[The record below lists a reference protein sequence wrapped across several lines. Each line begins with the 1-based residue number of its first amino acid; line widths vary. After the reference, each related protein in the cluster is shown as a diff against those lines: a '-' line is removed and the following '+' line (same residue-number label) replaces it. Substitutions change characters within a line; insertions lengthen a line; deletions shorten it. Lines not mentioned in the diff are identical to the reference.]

1 MTEDIPL
8 EITSSD
14 MANLPIFI
22 AVLIVATVVVRVYFS
37 IKHNEKP
44 PIARVF
50 WCATLLIPLGMVAA
64 WITNQLLVNEDN
76 SLWVLSYSALGAAAV
91 ILLVEP
97 LVSGLIDQ
105 TDLATGTVVC
115 ICRDILVIAAVSAL
129 SFVSLEIACN
139 ETFYRIPA
147 NSFGFSVGL
156 LATVLLSLYLL
167 GQRHGGVMALVPVA
181 CCILGIAEHFVI
193 TFKGEA
199 ILPSDILALGTA
211 MEVSEGYEFTFT
223 AGIVTSL
230 ALLEISLGLLSLIR
244 PRKLRTPTHVFPAI
258 AANLCAFLLVTV
270 VELSGFSSIDLEQA
284 LDFGFD
290 RWQPITTYTSQG
302 FITSFT
308 EMVNELP
315 IEKPEG
321 YTPDEAQSI
330 EQELAAAYD
339 STYGSSEQRAAAVA
353 QFNEIKPTIVAVMN
367 ESFSDLS
374 CFEQL
379 QAAGYTGPAFY
390 NSLPD
395 TLVRGTMLASVTGGG
410 TANSEFEFLT
420 GATTAFVGL
429 GKIPYQLYQMN
440 GVNSLAKDLKELGYT
455 ATAMHPQNP
464 VNYHR
469 DKIYQ
474 QLGFGDFLSI
484 GDFEGAPCYHAG
496 VCDYATYDKILDL
509 LRTDEAPQFIFDVTM
524 QNHGGYDYGTVPAEE
539 LTNYW
544 VEGASEG
551 ANSALNTYLTCIT
564 HPTGTSSTLSTS
576 SAISADRLSLSFLAT
591 ISRAPQ
597 RLSTTSCTLRK
608 IRQATL
614 SVSISRHIL
623 SGLTMKSPAIP
634 SSTSTTPS
642 GQTRLQPLPLIRS
655 APRSPTIKRLCLQQG
670 QMCPPSM
677 SPATLVPT
685 GCATTWNLKTAHTPR
700 RSTSCSACNTSS
712 SPAKFSKPAHSLGP
726 IVLQARSAQ
735 MHRK

>member
-22 AVLIVATVVVRVYFS
+22 AVLIVAAVVVRVYFS
-37 IKHNEKP
+37 IKRNEKP

-50 WCATLLIPLGMVAA
+50 WCATLLIPLGVVAA
-64 WITNQLLVNEDN
+64 WVTNQLLVNEGS

-91 ILLVEP
+91 MLLVEP

-105 TDLATGTVVC
+105 TDLATGTIAC

-167 GQRHGGVMALVPVA
+167 GQRHGGVMALVPVV

-244 PRKLRTPTHVFPAI
+244 PRKPRTPTHVFPAI

-270 VELSGFSSIDLEQA
+270 VGLSGFSNIDLEQA

-290 RWQPITTYTSQG
+290 RWQPITTYASQG

-315 IEKPEG
+315 IEKPED

-339 STYGSSEQRAAAVA
+339 STYGSSEQRAAA
-353 QFNEIKPTIVAVMN
+353 
-367 ESFSDLS
+367 
-374 CFEQL
+374 
-379 QAAGYTGPAFY
+379 GYTGPAFY

-395 TLVRGTMLASVTGGG
+395 TLVRGTMLASVAGGG

-455 ATAMHPQNP
+455 TTAMHPQNP

-484 GDFEGAPCYHAG
+484 GDFEGAPYYHAG

-551 ANSALNTYLTCIT
+551 ANSALNTYLTCINASDRDLDYFINELRNIGRPVVLVFFGDHQPSAAT
-564 HPTGTSSTLSTS
+564 TLNDELYPQEDTASHAFRIYQSTYLVWANYEIAGNTELNVYDAVGANEIA
-576 SAISADRLSLSFLAT
+576 AITLNKIGAPLTNYQKALLAT
-591 ISRAPQ
+591 
-597 RLSTTSCTLRK
+597 
-608 IRQATL
+608 
-614 SVSISRHIL
+614 
-623 SGLTMKSPAIP
+623 
-634 SSTSTTPS
+634 
-642 GQTRLQPLPLIRS
+642 RS
-655 APRSPTIKRLCLQQG
+655 DVPTINVAGYLGADGLRYDLESEDSPYASTIDKLQRMQYLEF
-670 QMCPPSM
+670 
-677 SPATLVPT
+677 A
-685 GCATTWNLKTAHTPR
+685 
-700 RSTSCSACNTSS
+700 
-712 SPAKFSKPAHSLGP
+712 SK
-726 IVLQARSAQ
+726 VQ
-735 MHRK
+735 

>member
-22 AVLIVATVVVRVYFS
+22 AVLIVAIVVVRVYFS

-76 SLWVLSYSALGAAAV
+76 SLWVLSYSALGATAV

-105 TDLATGTVVC
+105 TDLATGTVAC

-270 VELSGFSSIDLEQA
+270 VGLSGFSSIDLEQA

-308 EMVNELP
+308 ISVNE
-315 IEKPEG
+315 
-321 YTPDEAQSI
+321 
-330 EQELAAAYD
+330 
-339 STYGSSEQRAAAVA
+339 V
-353 QFNEIKPTIVAVMN
+353 IKP
-367 ESFSDLS
+367 
-374 CFEQL
+374 
-379 QAAGYTGPAFY
+379 
-390 NSLPD
+390 
-395 TLVRGTMLASVTGGG
+395 
-410 TANSEFEFLT
+410 
-420 GATTAFVGL
+420 
-429 GKIPYQLYQMN
+429 
-440 GVNSLAKDLKELGYT
+440 
-455 ATAMHPQNP
+455 
-464 VNYHR
+464 
-469 DKIYQ
+469 
-474 QLGFGDFLSI
+474 
-484 GDFEGAPCYHAG
+484 
-496 VCDYATYDKILDL
+496 
-509 LRTDEAPQFIFDVTM
+509 
-524 QNHGGYDYGTVPAEE
+524 
-539 LTNYW
+539 
-544 VEGASEG
+544 
-551 ANSALNTYLTCIT
+551 
-564 HPTGTSSTLSTS
+564 
-576 SAISADRLSLSFLAT
+576 
-591 ISRAPQ
+591 
-597 RLSTTSCTLRK
+597 
-608 IRQATL
+608 
-614 SVSISRHIL
+614 
-623 SGLTMKSPAIP
+623 
-634 SSTSTTPS
+634 
-642 GQTRLQPLPLIRS
+642 
-655 APRSPTIKRLCLQQG
+655 
-670 QMCPPSM
+670 
-677 SPATLVPT
+677 
-685 GCATTWNLKTAHTPR
+685 
-700 RSTSCSACNTSS
+700 
-712 SPAKFSKPAHSLGP
+712 
-726 IVLQARSAQ
+726 
-735 MHRK
+735 

>member
-22 AVLIVATVVVRVYFS
+22 AVLIVAAVVVRVYFS
-37 IKHNEKP
+37 IKRNEKP

-50 WCATLLIPLGMVAA
+50 WCATLLIPLGVVAA
-64 WITNQLLVNEDN
+64 WITNQSLVNEGS

-91 ILLVEP
+91 MLLVEP

-129 SFVSLEIACN
+129 SFVSIEIACN

-167 GQRHGGVMALVPVA
+167 GQRHGGVMVLVPVV
-181 CCILGIAEHFVI
+181 CCVLGIAEHFVI

-270 VELSGFSSIDLEQA
+270 VGLSGFSNIDLEQA

-290 RWQPITTYTSQG
+290 RWQPITTYASQG

-315 IEKPEG
+315 IEKPED
-321 YTPDEAQSI
+321 YTSDEAQSI
-330 EQELAAAYD
+330 EQELAAVYD

-379 QAAGYTGPAFY
+379 QAAGYSGPAFY

-395 TLVRGTMLASVTGGG
+395 TLVRGTMLASVAGGG

-455 ATAMHPQNP
+455 TTAMHPQNP

-484 GDFEGAPCYHAG
+484 GDFEGAPYYHAG

-509 LRTDEAPQFIFDVTM
+509 LRTDEAP
-524 QNHGGYDYGTVPAEE
+524 
-539 LTNYW
+539 
-544 VEGASEG
+544 
-551 ANSALNTYLTCIT
+551 
-564 HPTGTSSTLSTS
+564 
-576 SAISADRLSLSFLAT
+576 
-591 ISRAPQ
+591 
-597 RLSTTSCTLRK
+597 
-608 IRQATL
+608 
-614 SVSISRHIL
+614 
-623 SGLTMKSPAIP
+623 
-634 SSTSTTPS
+634 
-642 GQTRLQPLPLIRS
+642 
-655 APRSPTIKRLCLQQG
+655 
-670 QMCPPSM
+670 
-677 SPATLVPT
+677 
-685 GCATTWNLKTAHTPR
+685 
-700 RSTSCSACNTSS
+700 
-712 SPAKFSKPAHSLGP
+712 
-726 IVLQARSAQ
+726 
-735 MHRK
+735 

>member
-1 MTEDIPL
+1 
-8 EITSSD
+8 
-14 MANLPIFI
+14 
-22 AVLIVATVVVRVYFS
+22 
-37 IKHNEKP
+37 
-44 PIARVF
+44 
-50 WCATLLIPLGMVAA
+50 MVAA
-64 WITNQLLVNEDN
+64 WITNQLLVNEDS
-76 SLWVLSYSALGAAAV
+76 SLWILSYSALGAAAV
-91 ILLVEP
+91 VLLVEP
-97 LVSGLIDQ
+97 LISRFIDQ
-105 TDLATGTVVC
+105 SDFATGTIAC
-115 ICRDILVIAAVSAL
+115 TCRDVLVIAAVSAL

-167 GQRHGGVMALVPVA
+167 GQRHGGVMALVPVV

-258 AANLCAFLLVTV
+258 ATNLCAFLLVTV
-270 VELSGFSSIDLEQA
+270 VGLSGFSSIDLEQA
-284 LDFGFD
+284 LNFD
-290 RWQPITTYTSQG
+290 LTVGSPSPRMRLRVLSLRSPKWSTSCPLRSPKTIRPMRRRASSRSSPPPTTAR
-302 FITSFT
+302 
-308 EMVNELP
+308 M
-315 IEKPEG
+315 
-321 YTPDEAQSI
+321 AR
-330 EQELAAAYD
+330 A
-339 STYGSSEQRAAAVA
+339 SSAAAVA

-395 TLVRGTMLASVTGGG
+395 TLVRGTMLASVAGGG

-551 ANSALNTYLTCIT
+551 ANSALNTYLTCINA
-564 HPTGTSSTLSTS
+564 S
-576 SAISADRLSLSFLAT
+576 DRDLEYFINELRNIGRPVVLVFLAT

-614 SVSISRHIL
+614 SVSISRPIS

-677 SPATLVPT
+677 SPATFGADGLRYDLESEDSPY
-685 GCATTWNLKTAHTPR
+685 A
-700 RSTSCSACNTSS
+700 STIDKLQRMQYLEFA
-712 SPAKFSKPAHSLGP
+712 SK
-726 IVLQARSAQ
+726 VQ
-735 MHRK
+735 

>member
-8 EITSSD
+8 EITSRE

-22 AVLIVATVVVRVYFS
+22 AALIVAAV
-37 IKHNEKP
+37 
-44 PIARVF
+44 IARICVSVKRKEQPPVF
-50 WCATLLIPLGMVAA
+50 RALWCATLLIPLGVVAA
-64 WITNQLLVNEDN
+64 WIANQLLVNEGN
-76 SLWVLSYSALGAAAV
+76 SLWILSYSALGAAAV
-91 ILLVEP
+91 ALLVEP
-97 LVSGLIDQ
+97 LVSELINQ
-105 TDLATGTVVC
+105 TDVATGTVAC
-115 ICRDILVIAAVSAL
+115 ICRDIIIIAAVAIL

-156 LATVLLSLYLL
+156 LASILLSLYLL
-167 GQRHGGVMALVPVA
+167 GQRHGGAMVLVPVA
-181 CCILGIAEHFVI
+181 CCILGIAEHFVM

-244 PRKLRTPTHVFPAI
+244 PRKLSTPAHVLPAI
-258 AANLCAFLLVTV
+258 AGNLCAFLLVSV
-270 VELSGFSSIDLEQA
+270 ISLLGFSSIDLEQA
-284 LDFGFD
+284 LNFGFD
-290 RWQPITTYTSQG
+290 RWQPICTYVSQG

-321 YTPDEAQSI
+321 YTPDETKNI
-330 EQELAAAYD
+330 EQELVVAYD

-353 QFNEIKPTIVAVMN
+353 QFNEIKPTVIAVMN
-367 ESFSDLS
+367 ESFTDLS

-379 QAAGYTGPAFY
+379 KAAGYFGPNYY

-420 GATTAFVGL
+420 GATTAFVGV
-429 GKIPYQLYQMN
+429 GKIPYQLYQMSD
-440 GVNSLAKDLKELGYT
+440 VDSLAKDLKELGYV

-474 QLGFGDFLSI
+474 QLGFGEFLSI
-484 GDFEGAPCYHAG
+484 DDFGDAPYYHNG
-496 VCDYATYDKILDL
+496 VCDYVTYDKILEL
-509 LRTDEAPQFIFDVTM
+509 LRTDERPQFIFDVTM
-524 QNHGGYDYGTVPAEE
+524 QNHGGYEIGSVPAEE

-544 VEGASEG
+544 VEGASENTN
-551 ANSALNTYLTCIT
+551 AMLNTYLTCINASDRDLEYFINELRNIGRPVVLVFFGD
-564 HPTGTSSTLSTS
+564 HQPSIATSLNDELYPQEDTASHAFRVHQSTYFVWTNYEIAGNNELNVYDTVGANEIA
-576 SAISADRLSLSFLAT
+576 AIALNKIGAPLTDYQKALLAT
-591 ISRAPQ
+591 RSDVPSINVAGY
-597 RLSTTSCTLRK
+597 LGADGLRYD
-608 IRQATL
+608 L
-614 SVSISRHIL
+614 ESED
-623 SGLTMKSPAIP
+623 SPY
-634 SSTSTTPS
+634 TSTIDK
-642 GQTRLQPLPLIRS
+642 LQRVQYLEF
-655 APRSPTIKRLCLQQG
+655 
-670 QMCPPSM
+670 
-677 SPATLVPT
+677 ATKV
-685 GCATTWNLKTAHTPR
+685 
-700 RSTSCSACNTSS
+700 
-712 SPAKFSKPAHSLGP
+712 
-726 IVLQARSAQ
+726 Q
-735 MHRK
+735 

>member
-8 EITSSD
+8 EITSRE

-22 AVLIVATVVVRVYFS
+22 AALIVAAV
-37 IKHNEKP
+37 
-44 PIARVF
+44 IARICVSVKRKEQPPVF
-50 WCATLLIPLGMVAA
+50 RALWCATPLIPLGVVAA
-64 WITNQLLVNEDN
+64 WIANQLLVNEGN
-76 SLWVLSYSALGAAAV
+76 SLWILSYSALGAAAV
-91 ILLVEP
+91 ALLVEP
-97 LVSGLIDQ
+97 LVSELINQ
-105 TDLATGTVVC
+105 TDVATGTVAC
-115 ICRDILVIAAVSAL
+115 ICRDIIIIAAVAIL

-156 LATVLLSLYLL
+156 LASILLSLYLL
-167 GQRHGGVMALVPVA
+167 GQRHGGAMVLVPVA
-181 CCILGIAEHFVI
+181 CCILGIAEHFVM

-244 PRKLRTPTHVFPAI
+244 PRKLSTPAHVLPAI
-258 AANLCAFLLVTV
+258 AGNLCAFLLVSV
-270 VELSGFSSIDLEQA
+270 ISLLGFSSIDLEQA
-284 LDFGFD
+284 LNFGFD
-290 RWQPITTYTSQG
+290 RWQPICTYVSQG

-321 YTPDEAQSI
+321 YTPDETKNI
-330 EQELAAAYD
+330 EQELVVAHD

-353 QFNEIKPTIVAVMN
+353 QFNEIKPTVIAVMN
-367 ESFSDLS
+367 ESFTDLS

-379 QAAGYTGPAFY
+379 KAAGYFGPNYY

-420 GATTAFVGL
+420 GATTAFVGV
-429 GKIPYQLYQMN
+429 GKIPYQLYQMSD
-440 GVNSLAKDLKELGYT
+440 VDSLAKDLKELGYV

-474 QLGFGDFLSI
+474 QLGFGEFLSI
-484 GDFEGAPCYHAG
+484 DDFGDAPYYHNG
-496 VCDYATYDKILDL
+496 VCDYVTYDKILEL
-509 LRTDEAPQFIFDVTM
+509 LRTDERPQFIFDVTM
-524 QNHGGYDYGTVPAEE
+524 QNHGGYEIGSVPAEE

-544 VEGASEG
+544 VEGASENTN
-551 ANSALNTYLTCIT
+551 AMLNTYLTCINASDRDLEYFINELRNIGRPVVLVFFGD
-564 HPTGTSSTLSTS
+564 HQPSIATSLNDELYPQEDTASHAFRVHQSTYFVWANYEIAGNNELNVYDTVGANEIA
-576 SAISADRLSLSFLAT
+576 AIALNKIGAPLTDYQKALLAT
-591 ISRAPQ
+591 RSDVPSINVAGY
-597 RLSTTSCTLRK
+597 LGADGLRYD
-608 IRQATL
+608 L
-614 SVSISRHIL
+614 ESED
-623 SGLTMKSPAIP
+623 SPY
-634 SSTSTTPS
+634 TSTIDK
-642 GQTRLQPLPLIRS
+642 LQRVQYLEF
-655 APRSPTIKRLCLQQG
+655 
-670 QMCPPSM
+670 
-677 SPATLVPT
+677 ATKV
-685 GCATTWNLKTAHTPR
+685 
-700 RSTSCSACNTSS
+700 
-712 SPAKFSKPAHSLGP
+712 
-726 IVLQARSAQ
+726 Q
-735 MHRK
+735 

>member
-8 EITSSD
+8 EITSRE

-22 AVLIVATVVVRVYFS
+22 AALIVAAV
-37 IKHNEKP
+37 
-44 PIARVF
+44 IARICVSVKRKEQPPVF
-50 WCATLLIPLGMVAA
+50 RALWCATPLIPLGVVAA
-64 WITNQLLVNEDN
+64 WIANQLLVNEGN
-76 SLWVLSYSALGAAAV
+76 SLWILSYSALGAAAV
-91 ILLVEP
+91 ALLVEP
-97 LVSGLIDQ
+97 LVSELINQ
-105 TDLATGTVVC
+105 TDVATGTVAC
-115 ICRDILVIAAVSAL
+115 ICRDIIIIAAVAIL

-156 LATVLLSLYLL
+156 LASILLSLYLL
-167 GQRHGGVMALVPVA
+167 GQRHGGAMVLVPVA
-181 CCILGIAEHFVI
+181 CCILGIAEHFVM

-244 PRKLRTPTHVFPAI
+244 PRKLSTPAHVLPAI
-258 AANLCAFLLVTV
+258 AGNLCAFLLVSV
-270 VELSGFSSIDLEQA
+270 ISLLGFSSIDLEQA
-284 LDFGFD
+284 LNFGFD
-290 RWQPITTYTSQG
+290 RWQPICTYVSQG

-321 YTPDEAQSI
+321 YTPDETKNI
-330 EQELAAAYD
+330 EQELVVAYD

-353 QFNEIKPTIVAVMN
+353 QFNEIKPTVIAVMN
-367 ESFSDLS
+367 ESFTDLS

-379 QAAGYTGPAFY
+379 KAAGYFGPNYY

-420 GATTAFVGL
+420 GATTAFVGV
-429 GKIPYQLYQMN
+429 GKIPYQLYQMSD
-440 GVNSLAKDLKELGYT
+440 VDSLAKDLKELGYV

-474 QLGFGDFLSI
+474 QLGFGEFLSI
-484 GDFEGAPCYHAG
+484 DDFGDAPYYHNG
-496 VCDYATYDKILDL
+496 VCDYVTYDKILEL
-509 LRTDEAPQFIFDVTM
+509 LRTDERPQFIFDVTM
-524 QNHGGYDYGTVPAEE
+524 QNHGGYEIGSVPAEE

-544 VEGASEG
+544 VEGASENTN
-551 ANSALNTYLTCIT
+551 AMLNTYLTCINASDRDLEYFINELRNIGRPVVLVFFGD
-564 HPTGTSSTLSTS
+564 HQPSIATSLNDELYPQEDTASHAFRVHQSTYFVWTNYEIAGNNELIVYDTVGANEIA
-576 SAISADRLSLSFLAT
+576 AIALNKIGAPLTDYQKALLAT
-591 ISRAPQ
+591 RSDVPSINVAGY
-597 RLSTTSCTLRK
+597 LGADGLRYD
-608 IRQATL
+608 L
-614 SVSISRHIL
+614 ESED
-623 SGLTMKSPAIP
+623 SPY
-634 SSTSTTPS
+634 TSTIDK
-642 GQTRLQPLPLIRS
+642 LQRVQYLEF
-655 APRSPTIKRLCLQQG
+655 
-670 QMCPPSM
+670 
-677 SPATLVPT
+677 ATKV
-685 GCATTWNLKTAHTPR
+685 
-700 RSTSCSACNTSS
+700 
-712 SPAKFSKPAHSLGP
+712 
-726 IVLQARSAQ
+726 Q
-735 MHRK
+735 

>member
-22 AVLIVATVVVRVYFS
+22 AVLIVAIVVVRVYFS

-76 SLWVLSYSALGAAAV
+76 SLWVLSYSALGATAV

-105 TDLATGTVVC
+105 TDLATGTVAC

-270 VELSGFSSIDLEQA
+270 VGLSGFSSIDLEQA
-284 LDFGFD
+284 LNFGFD
-290 RWQPITTYTSQG
+290 RWQPITTYASQG

-315 IEKPEG
+315 IEKPED

-330 EQELAAAYD
+330 EQELSATYD

-395 TLVRGTMLASVTGGG
+395 TLVRGTMLASVAGGG

-509 LRTDEAPQFIFDVTM
+509 LRTDDAPQFIFDVTM
-524 QNHGGYDYGTVPAEE
+524 QNHGGYDVGTVPAEE
-539 LTNYW
+539 LTK
-544 VEGASEG
+544 
-551 ANSALNTYLTCIT
+551 
-564 HPTGTSSTLSTS
+564 
-576 SAISADRLSLSFLAT
+576 SADRLFLSFLAT

-614 SVSISRHIL
+614 SVSISQPIS

-655 APRSPTIKRLCLQQG
+655 APRSPTIKRPCLQQG

-677 SPATLVPT
+677 SPAISVPT

-735 MHRK
+735 LHRK

>member
-8 EITSSD
+8 EITSRE

-22 AVLIVATVVVRVYFS
+22 AALIVAAV
-37 IKHNEKP
+37 
-44 PIARVF
+44 IARICVSVKRKEQPPVF
-50 WCATLLIPLGMVAA
+50 RALWCTTLLIPLGVVAA
-64 WITNQLLVNEDN
+64 WIANQLLVNEGN
-76 SLWVLSYSALGAAAV
+76 SLWILSYSALGAAAV
-91 ILLVEP
+91 ALLVEP
-97 LVSGLIDQ
+97 LVSELINQ
-105 TDLATGTVVC
+105 TDVATGTVAC
-115 ICRDILVIAAVSAL
+115 ICRDIIIIAAVAIL

-156 LATVLLSLYLL
+156 LASILLSLYLL
-167 GQRHGGVMALVPVA
+167 GQRHGGAMVLVPVA
-181 CCILGIAEHFVI
+181 CCILGIAEHFVM

-244 PRKLRTPTHVFPAI
+244 PRKLSTPAHVLPAI
-258 AANLCAFLLVTV
+258 AGNLCAFLLVSV
-270 VELSGFSSIDLEQA
+270 ISLLGFSSIDLEQA
-284 LDFGFD
+284 LNFGFD
-290 RWQPITTYTSQG
+290 RWQPICTYVSQG

-321 YTPDEAQSI
+321 YTPDETKNI
-330 EQELAAAYD
+330 EQELVVAYD

-353 QFNEIKPTIVAVMN
+353 QFNEIKPTVIAVMN
-367 ESFSDLS
+367 ESFTDLS

-379 QAAGYTGPAFY
+379 KAAGYFGPNYY

-420 GATTAFVGL
+420 GATTAFVGV
-429 GKIPYQLYQMN
+429 GKIPYQLYQMSD
-440 GVNSLAKDLKELGYT
+440 VDSLAKDLKELGYV

-474 QLGFGDFLSI
+474 QLGFGEFLSI
-484 GDFEGAPCYHAG
+484 DDFGDAPYYHNG
-496 VCDYATYDKILDL
+496 VCDYVTYDKILEM
-509 LRTDEAPQFIFDVTM
+509 LRTDERPQFIFDVTM
-524 QNHGGYDYGTVPAEE
+524 QNHGGYEIGSVPAEE

-544 VEGASEG
+544 VEGASENTN
-551 ANSALNTYLTCIT
+551 AMLNTYLTCINASDRDLEYFINELRNIGRPVVLVFFGD
-564 HPTGTSSTLSTS
+564 HQPSIATSLNDELYPQEDTASHAFRVHQSTYFVWANYEIAGNNELNVYDTVGANEIA
-576 SAISADRLSLSFLAT
+576 AIALNKIGAPLTDYQKALLAT
-591 ISRAPQ
+591 RSDVPSINVAGY
-597 RLSTTSCTLRK
+597 LGADGLRYD
-608 IRQATL
+608 L
-614 SVSISRHIL
+614 ESED
-623 SGLTMKSPAIP
+623 SPY
-634 SSTSTTPS
+634 TSTIDK
-642 GQTRLQPLPLIRS
+642 LQRVQYLEF
-655 APRSPTIKRLCLQQG
+655 
-670 QMCPPSM
+670 
-677 SPATLVPT
+677 ATKV
-685 GCATTWNLKTAHTPR
+685 
-700 RSTSCSACNTSS
+700 
-712 SPAKFSKPAHSLGP
+712 
-726 IVLQARSAQ
+726 Q
-735 MHRK
+735 

>member
-1 MTEDIPL
+1 
-8 EITSSD
+8 
-14 MANLPIFI
+14 
-22 AVLIVATVVVRVYFS
+22 
-37 IKHNEKP
+37 
-44 PIARVF
+44 
-50 WCATLLIPLGMVAA
+50 
-64 WITNQLLVNEDN
+64 
-76 SLWVLSYSALGAAAV
+76 
-91 ILLVEP
+91 
-97 LVSGLIDQ
+97 
-105 TDLATGTVVC
+105 
-115 ICRDILVIAAVSAL
+115 
-129 SFVSLEIACN
+129 
-139 ETFYRIPA
+139 
-147 NSFGFSVGL
+147 
-156 LATVLLSLYLL
+156 
-167 GQRHGGVMALVPVA
+167 MALVPVV
-181 CCILGIAEHFVI
+181 CCILGIAGHFVI

-244 PRKLRTPTHVFPAI
+244 PRKLRTPTHIFPAI

-270 VELSGFSSIDLEQA
+270 VGLSGFSSIDLERA
-284 LDFGFD
+284 LNFGFD

-315 IEKPEG
+315 IEKPED

-551 ANSALNTYLTCIT
+551 ANSALNTYLTCINASDRDLEYFINELRNIGRPVVLVFFGDHQPSAAT
-564 HPTGTSSTLSTS
+564 TLNDELYPQEDTASHAFRIYQSTYFVWANYEIAGNTELNVYDTVGANEIA
-576 SAISADRLSLSFLAT
+576 AITLNKIGAPLTDYQKALLAT
-591 ISRAPQ
+591 RSDVPTINVAGYLGADGLRYDLASEDSPYASTVDKLLRMQYLEFASSSVSPPIRLGPSYCKHVWPKCIAMTPARNRYNDARVHHGLRPQ
-597 RLSTTSCTLRK
+597 HIQGSYMGCEHAQAGGQTSPRFWEHAVQVKRVIAVLSGKEGGKCLSPAHATELARHGHKVGVRCRHHRSLYPQDVQYER
-608 IRQATL
+608 RHVHAMATL
-614 SVSISRHIL
+614 CCP
-623 SGLTMKSPAIP
+623 KSP
-634 SSTSTTPS
+634 STASRS
-642 GQTRLQPLPLIRS
+642 ELQPCSKTTDPVLWRS
-655 APRSPTIKRLCLQQG
+655 G
-670 QMCPPSM
+670 
-677 SPATLVPT
+677 
-685 GCATTWNLKTAHTPR
+685 HR
-700 RSTSCSACNTSS
+700 RR
-712 SPAKFSKPAHSLGP
+712 H
-726 IVLQARSAQ
+726 
-735 MHRK
+735 

>member
-8 EITSSD
+8 EITSRE

-22 AVLIVATVVVRVYFS
+22 AALIVAAV
-37 IKHNEKP
+37 
-44 PIARVF
+44 IARICVSVKRKEQPPVF
-50 WCATLLIPLGMVAA
+50 RALWCATLLIPLGVVAA
-64 WITNQLLVNEDN
+64 WIANQLLVNEGN
-76 SLWVLSYSALGAAAV
+76 SLWILSYSALGAAAV
-91 ILLVEP
+91 ALLVEP
-97 LVSGLIDQ
+97 LVSELINQ
-105 TDLATGTVVC
+105 TDVATGTVAC
-115 ICRDILVIAAVSAL
+115 ICRDIIIIAAVAIL

-156 LATVLLSLYLL
+156 LASILLSLYLL
-167 GQRHGGVMALVPVA
+167 GQRHGGAMVLVPVA
-181 CCILGIAEHFVI
+181 CCILGIAEHFVM

-244 PRKLRTPTHVFPAI
+244 PRKLSTPAHVLPAI
-258 AANLCAFLLVTV
+258 AGNLCAFLLVSV
-270 VELSGFSSIDLEQA
+270 ISLLGFSSIDLEQA
-284 LDFGFD
+284 LNFGFD
-290 RWQPITTYTSQG
+290 RWQPICTYVSQG

-321 YTPDEAQSI
+321 YTPDETKNI
-330 EQELAAAYD
+330 EQELVVAYD

-353 QFNEIKPTIVAVMN
+353 QFNEIKPTVIAVMN
-367 ESFSDLS
+367 ESFTDLS

-379 QAAGYTGPAFY
+379 KAAGYFGPNYY

-420 GATTAFVGL
+420 GATTAFVGV
-429 GKIPYQLYQMN
+429 GKIPYQLYQMSD
-440 GVNSLAKDLKELGYT
+440 VDSLAKDLKELGYV

-474 QLGFGDFLSI
+474 QLGFGEFLSI
-484 GDFEGAPCYHAG
+484 DDFGDTPYYHNG
-496 VCDYATYDKILDL
+496 VCDYVTYDKILEL
-509 LRTDEAPQFIFDVTM
+509 LRTDERPQFIFDVTM
-524 QNHGGYDYGTVPAEE
+524 QNHGGYEIGSVPAEE

-544 VEGASEG
+544 VEGASENTN
-551 ANSALNTYLTCIT
+551 AMLNTYLTCINASDRDLEYLINELRNIGRPVVLVFFGD
-564 HPTGTSSTLSTS
+564 HQPSIATSLNDELYPQEDTASHAFRVHQSTYFVWANYEIAGNNELNVYDTVGANEIA
-576 SAISADRLSLSFLAT
+576 AIALNKIGAPLTDYQKALLAT
-591 ISRAPQ
+591 RSDVPSINVAGY
-597 RLSTTSCTLRK
+597 LGADGLRYD
-608 IRQATL
+608 L
-614 SVSISRHIL
+614 ESED
-623 SGLTMKSPAIP
+623 SPY
-634 SSTSTTPS
+634 TSTIDK
-642 GQTRLQPLPLIRS
+642 LQRVQYLEF
-655 APRSPTIKRLCLQQG
+655 
-670 QMCPPSM
+670 
-677 SPATLVPT
+677 ATKV
-685 GCATTWNLKTAHTPR
+685 
-700 RSTSCSACNTSS
+700 
-712 SPAKFSKPAHSLGP
+712 
-726 IVLQARSAQ
+726 Q
-735 MHRK
+735 

>member
-8 EITSSD
+8 EITSRE

-22 AVLIVATVVVRVYFS
+22 AALIVAAV
-37 IKHNEKP
+37 
-44 PIARVF
+44 IARICVSVKRKEQPPVF
-50 WCATLLIPLGMVAA
+50 RALWCATLLIPLGVVAA
-64 WITNQLLVNEDN
+64 WIANQLLVNEGN
-76 SLWVLSYSALGAAAV
+76 SLWILSYSALGAAAV
-91 ILLVEP
+91 ALLVEP
-97 LVSGLIDQ
+97 LVSELINQ
-105 TDLATGTVVC
+105 TDVATGTVAC
-115 ICRDILVIAAVSAL
+115 ICRDIIIIAAVAIL

-156 LATVLLSLYLL
+156 LASILLSLYLL
-167 GQRHGGVMALVPVA
+167 GQRHGGAMVLVPVA
-181 CCILGIAEHFVI
+181 CCILGIAEHFVM

-244 PRKLRTPTHVFPAI
+244 PRKLSTPAHVLPAI
-258 AANLCAFLLVTV
+258 AGNLCVFLLVSV
-270 VELSGFSSIDLEQA
+270 ISLLGFSSIDLEQA
-284 LDFGFD
+284 LNFGFD
-290 RWQPITTYTSQG
+290 RWQPICTYVSQG

-321 YTPDEAQSI
+321 YTPDETKNI
-330 EQELAAAYD
+330 EQELVVAYD

-353 QFNEIKPTIVAVMN
+353 QFNEIKPTVIAVMN
-367 ESFSDLS
+367 ESFTDLS

-379 QAAGYTGPAFY
+379 KAAGYFGPSYY

-420 GATTAFVGL
+420 GATTAFVGV
-429 GKIPYQLYQMN
+429 GKIPYQLYQMSD
-440 GVNSLAKDLKELGYT
+440 VDSLAKDLKELGYV

-474 QLGFGDFLSI
+474 QLGFGEFLSI
-484 GDFEGAPCYHAG
+484 DDFGDAPYYHNG
-496 VCDYATYDKILDL
+496 VCDYVTYDKILEL
-509 LRTDEAPQFIFDVTM
+509 LRTDERPQFIFDVTM
-524 QNHGGYDYGTVPAEE
+524 QNHGGYEIGSVPAEE

-544 VEGASEG
+544 VEGASENTN
-551 ANSALNTYLTCIT
+551 AMLNTYLTCINASDRDLEYFINELRNIGRPVVLVFFGD
-564 HPTGTSSTLSTS
+564 HQPSIATSLNDELYPQEDTASHAFRVHQSTYFVWANYEIAGNNELNVYDTVGANEIA
-576 SAISADRLSLSFLAT
+576 AIALNKIGAPLTDYQKALLAT
-591 ISRAPQ
+591 
-597 RLSTTSCTLRK
+597 
-608 IRQATL
+608 
-614 SVSISRHIL
+614 
-623 SGLTMKSPAIP
+623 
-634 SSTSTTPS
+634 
-642 GQTRLQPLPLIRS
+642 RS
-655 APRSPTIKRLCLQQG
+655 DVPTINVAGYLGADGLRYDLESEDSPYASTIDKLQRMQYLEF
-670 QMCPPSM
+670 
-677 SPATLVPT
+677 A
-685 GCATTWNLKTAHTPR
+685 
-700 RSTSCSACNTSS
+700 
-712 SPAKFSKPAHSLGP
+712 SK
-726 IVLQARSAQ
+726 VQ
-735 MHRK
+735 

>member
-8 EITSSD
+8 EITSRE

-22 AVLIVATVVVRVYFS
+22 AALIVAAV
-37 IKHNEKP
+37 
-44 PIARVF
+44 IARICVSVKRKEQPPVF
-50 WCATLLIPLGMVAA
+50 RALWCATLLIPLGVVAA
-64 WITNQLLVNEDN
+64 WIANQLLVNEGN
-76 SLWVLSYSALGAAAV
+76 SLWILSYSALGAAAV
-91 ILLVEP
+91 ALLVEP
-97 LVSGLIDQ
+97 LVSELINQ
-105 TDLATGTVVC
+105 TDVATGTVAC
-115 ICRDILVIAAVSAL
+115 ICRDIIIIAAVAIL

-156 LATVLLSLYLL
+156 LASILLSLYLL
-167 GQRHGGVMALVPVA
+167 GQRHGGAMVLVPVA
-181 CCILGIAEHFVI
+181 CCILGIAEHFVM

-244 PRKLRTPTHVFPAI
+244 PRKLSTPAHVLPAI
-258 AANLCAFLLVTV
+258 AGNLCAFLLVSV
-270 VELSGFSSIDLEQA
+270 ISLLGFSSIDLEQA
-284 LDFGFD
+284 LNFGFD
-290 RWQPITTYTSQG
+290 RWQPICTYVSQG

-321 YTPDEAQSI
+321 YTPDETKNI
-330 EQELAAAYD
+330 EQELVVAYD

-353 QFNEIKPTIVAVMN
+353 QFNEIKPTVIAVMN
-367 ESFSDLS
+367 ESFTDLS

-379 QAAGYTGPAFY
+379 KAAGYFGPNYY

-420 GATTAFVGL
+420 GATTAFVGV
-429 GKIPYQLYQMN
+429 GKIPYQLYQMSD
-440 GVNSLAKDLKELGYT
+440 VDSLAKDLKELGYV

-474 QLGFGDFLSI
+474 QLGFGEFLSI
-484 GDFEGAPCYHAG
+484 DDFGDAPYYHNG
-496 VCDYATYDKILDL
+496 VCDYVTYDKILEL
-509 LRTDEAPQFIFDVTM
+509 LRTDERPQFIFDVTM
-524 QNHGGYDYGTVPAEE
+524 QNHGGYEIGSVPAEE

-544 VEGASEG
+544 VEGASENTN
-551 ANSALNTYLTCIT
+551 AMLNTYLTCINASDRDLEYFINELRNIGRPVVLVFFGD
-564 HPTGTSSTLSTS
+564 HQPSIATSLNDELYPQEDTASHAFRVHQSTYFVWANYEIAGNNELNVYDTVGANEIA
-576 SAISADRLSLSFLAT
+576 AIALNKIGAPLTDYQKALLAT
-591 ISRAPQ
+591 RSDVPSINVAGY
-597 RLSTTSCTLRK
+597 LGADGLRYDLESK
-608 IRQATL
+608 D
-614 SVSISRHIL
+614 
-623 SGLTMKSPAIP
+623 SPY
-634 SSTSTTPS
+634 TSTIDK
-642 GQTRLQPLPLIRS
+642 LQRVQYLEF
-655 APRSPTIKRLCLQQG
+655 
-670 QMCPPSM
+670 
-677 SPATLVPT
+677 ATKV
-685 GCATTWNLKTAHTPR
+685 
-700 RSTSCSACNTSS
+700 
-712 SPAKFSKPAHSLGP
+712 
-726 IVLQARSAQ
+726 Q
-735 MHRK
+735 

>member
-8 EITSSD
+8 EITSRE

-22 AVLIVATVVVRVYFS
+22 AALIVTAV
-37 IKHNEKP
+37 
-44 PIARVF
+44 IARICVSAKRKEQPPVF
-50 WCATLLIPLGMVAA
+50 RALWCATLLIPLGVVAA
-64 WITNQLLVNEDN
+64 WIANQLLVNEGN
-76 SLWVLSYSALGAAAV
+76 SLWILSYSALGAAAV
-91 ILLVEP
+91 ALLVEP
-97 LVSGLIDQ
+97 LVSELINQ
-105 TDLATGTVVC
+105 TDVATGTVAC
-115 ICRDILVIAAVSAL
+115 ICRDIIIIAAVAIL

-156 LATVLLSLYLL
+156 LASILLSLYLL
-167 GQRHGGVMALVPVA
+167 GQRHGGAMVLVPVA
-181 CCILGIAEHFVI
+181 CCILGIAEHFVM

-244 PRKLRTPTHVFPAI
+244 PRKLSTPAHVLPAI
-258 AANLCAFLLVTV
+258 AGNLCAFLLVSV
-270 VELSGFSSIDLEQA
+270 ISLLGFSSIDLEQA
-284 LDFGFD
+284 LNFGFD
-290 RWQPITTYTSQG
+290 RWQPICTYVSQG

-321 YTPDEAQSI
+321 YTPDETKNI
-330 EQELAAAYD
+330 EQELVVAYD

-353 QFNEIKPTIVAVMN
+353 QFNEIKPTVIAVMN
-367 ESFSDLS
+367 ESFTDLS

-379 QAAGYTGPAFY
+379 KAAGYFGPNYY

-420 GATTAFVGL
+420 GATTAFVGV
-429 GKIPYQLYQMN
+429 GKIPYQLYQMSD
-440 GVNSLAKDLKELGYT
+440 VDSLAKDLKELGYV

-474 QLGFGDFLSI
+474 QLGFGEFLSI
-484 GDFEGAPCYHAG
+484 DDFGDAPYYHNG
-496 VCDYATYDKILDL
+496 VCDYVTYDKILEL
-509 LRTDEAPQFIFDVTM
+509 LRTDERPQFIFDVTM
-524 QNHGGYDYGTVPAEE
+524 QNHGGYEIGSVPAEE

-544 VEGASEG
+544 VEGASENTN
-551 ANSALNTYLTCIT
+551 AMLNTYLTCINASDRDLEYFINELRNIGRPVVLVFFGD
-564 HPTGTSSTLSTS
+564 HQPSIATSLNDELYPQEDTASHAFRVHQSTYFVWANYEIAGHNELNVYDTVGANEIA
-576 SAISADRLSLSFLAT
+576 AIALNKIGAPLTDYQKALLETRSDVPSINVAGYLGADG
-591 ISRAPQ
+591 
-597 RLSTTSCTLRK
+597 LRYD
-608 IRQATL
+608 L
-614 SVSISRHIL
+614 ESED
-623 SGLTMKSPAIP
+623 SPY
-634 SSTSTTPS
+634 TSTIDK
-642 GQTRLQPLPLIRS
+642 LQRVQYLEF
-655 APRSPTIKRLCLQQG
+655 
-670 QMCPPSM
+670 
-677 SPATLVPT
+677 ATKV
-685 GCATTWNLKTAHTPR
+685 
-700 RSTSCSACNTSS
+700 
-712 SPAKFSKPAHSLGP
+712 
-726 IVLQARSAQ
+726 Q
-735 MHRK
+735 

>member
-8 EITSSD
+8 EITSRE

-22 AVLIVATVVVRVYFS
+22 AALIVAAV
-37 IKHNEKP
+37 
-44 PIARVF
+44 IARICVSVKRKEQPPVF
-50 WCATLLIPLGMVAA
+50 RALWCATPLIPLGVVAA
-64 WITNQLLVNEDN
+64 WIANQLLVNEGN
-76 SLWVLSYSALGAAAV
+76 SLWILSYSALGAAAV
-91 ILLVEP
+91 ALLVEP
-97 LVSGLIDQ
+97 LVSEPINQ
-105 TDLATGTVVC
+105 TDVATGTVAC
-115 ICRDILVIAAVSAL
+115 ICRDIIIIAAVAIL

-156 LATVLLSLYLL
+156 LASILLSLYLL
-167 GQRHGGVMALVPVA
+167 GQRHGGAMVLVPVA
-181 CCILGIAEHFVI
+181 CCILGIAEHFVM

-244 PRKLRTPTHVFPAI
+244 PRKLSTPAHVLPAI
-258 AANLCAFLLVTV
+258 AGNLCAFLLVSV
-270 VELSGFSSIDLEQA
+270 ISLLGFSSIDLEQA
-284 LDFGFD
+284 LNFGFD
-290 RWQPITTYTSQG
+290 RWQPICTYVSQG

-321 YTPDEAQSI
+321 YTPDETKNI
-330 EQELAAAYD
+330 EQELVVAYD

-353 QFNEIKPTIVAVMN
+353 QFNEIKPTVIAVMN
-367 ESFSDLS
+367 ESFTDLS

-379 QAAGYTGPAFY
+379 KAAGYFGPNYY

-420 GATTAFVGL
+420 GATTAFVGV
-429 GKIPYQLYQMN
+429 GKIPYQLYQMSD
-440 GVNSLAKDLKELGYT
+440 VDSLAKDLKELGHV

-474 QLGFGDFLSI
+474 QLGFGELLSI
-484 GDFEGAPCYHAG
+484 DDFGDAPYYHNG
-496 VCDYATYDKILDL
+496 VCDYVTYDKILEL
-509 LRTDEAPQFIFDVTM
+509 LRTDERPQFIFDVTM
-524 QNHGGYDYGTVPAEE
+524 QNHGGYEIGSVPAEE

-544 VEGASEG
+544 VEGASENTN
-551 ANSALNTYLTCIT
+551 AMLNTYLTCINASDRDLEYFINELRNIGRPVVLVFFGD
-564 HPTGTSSTLSTS
+564 HQPSIATSLNDELYPQEDTASHAFRVHQSTYFVWANYEIAGNNELNVYDTVGANEIA
-576 SAISADRLSLSFLAT
+576 AIALNKIGAPLTDYQKALLAT
-591 ISRAPQ
+591 RSDVPSINVAGY
-597 RLSTTSCTLRK
+597 LGADGLRYD
-608 IRQATL
+608 L
-614 SVSISRHIL
+614 ESED
-623 SGLTMKSPAIP
+623 SPY
-634 SSTSTTPS
+634 TSTIDK
-642 GQTRLQPLPLIRS
+642 LQRVQYLEF
-655 APRSPTIKRLCLQQG
+655 
-670 QMCPPSM
+670 
-677 SPATLVPT
+677 ATKV
-685 GCATTWNLKTAHTPR
+685 
-700 RSTSCSACNTSS
+700 
-712 SPAKFSKPAHSLGP
+712 
-726 IVLQARSAQ
+726 Q
-735 MHRK
+735 

>member
-1 MTEDIPL
+1 
-8 EITSSD
+8 
-14 MANLPIFI
+14 
-22 AVLIVATVVVRVYFS
+22 
-37 IKHNEKP
+37 
-44 PIARVF
+44 
-50 WCATLLIPLGMVAA
+50 
-64 WITNQLLVNEDN
+64 
-76 SLWVLSYSALGAAAV
+76 
-91 ILLVEP
+91 
-97 LVSGLIDQ
+97 
-105 TDLATGTVVC
+105 
-115 ICRDILVIAAVSAL
+115 
-129 SFVSLEIACN
+129 
-139 ETFYRIPA
+139 
-147 NSFGFSVGL
+147 
-156 LATVLLSLYLL
+156 
-167 GQRHGGVMALVPVA
+167 MALVPVA

-211 MEVSEGYEFTFT
+211 MEVSEGYEFAFT

-270 VELSGFSSIDLEQA
+270 VGLLGFSNIDLEQS

-290 RWQPITTYTSQG
+290 RWQPITTYASQG

-315 IEKPEG
+315 IEKPED

-330 EQELAAAYD
+330 EQELAATYD

-379 QAAGYTGPAFY
+379 QAAGYAGPAFY

-395 TLVRGTMLASVTGGG
+395 TLARGTMLASVTGGG

-551 ANSALNTYLTCIT
+551 ANSALNTYLTCINASDRDLEYFINELRNIGRPVVLVFFGDHQPSAAT
-564 HPTGTSSTLSTS
+564 TLNDELYPQEDTASHAFRVYQSTYFVWANYEIAGNTELNVYDTVGANEIA
-576 SAISADRLSLSFLAT
+576 AITLNKIGAPLTDHQKALLAT
-591 ISRAPQ
+591 RSDVPTINVAGY
-597 RLSTTSCTLRK
+597 LGADGLRYD
-608 IRQATL
+608 L
-614 SVSISRHIL
+614 ESED
-623 SGLTMKSPAIP
+623 SPY
-634 SSTSTTPS
+634 TSTIDK
-642 GQTRLQPLPLIRS
+642 LQRMQYLEF
-655 APRSPTIKRLCLQQG
+655 A
-670 QMCPPSM
+670 
-677 SPATLVPT
+677 
-685 GCATTWNLKTAHTPR
+685 
-700 RSTSCSACNTSS
+700 
-712 SPAKFSKPAHSLGP
+712 SK
-726 IVLQARSAQ
+726 VQ
-735 MHRK
+735 

>member
-8 EITSSD
+8 EITSRE

-22 AVLIVATVVVRVYFS
+22 AALIVAAV
-37 IKHNEKP
+37 
-44 PIARVF
+44 IARICVSVKRKEQPPVF
-50 WCATLLIPLGMVAA
+50 RALWCATPLIPLGVVAA
-64 WITNQLLVNEDN
+64 WIANQLLVNEGN
-76 SLWVLSYSALGAAAV
+76 SLWILSYSALGAAAV
-91 ILLVEP
+91 ALLVEP
-97 LVSGLIDQ
+97 LVSELINQ
-105 TDLATGTVVC
+105 TDVATGTVAC
-115 ICRDILVIAAVSAL
+115 ICRDIIIIAAVAIL

-156 LATVLLSLYLL
+156 LASILLSLYLL
-167 GQRHGGVMALVPVA
+167 GQRHGGAMVLVPVA
-181 CCILGIAEHFVI
+181 CCILGIAEHFVM

-244 PRKLRTPTHVFPAI
+244 PRKLSTPAHVLPAI
-258 AANLCAFLLVTV
+258 AGNFCAFLLVSV
-270 VELSGFSSIDLEQA
+270 ISLLGFSSIDLEQA
-284 LDFGFD
+284 LNFGFD
-290 RWQPITTYTSQG
+290 RWQPICTYVSQG

-321 YTPDEAQSI
+321 YTPDETKNI
-330 EQELAAAYD
+330 EQELVVAYD

-353 QFNEIKPTIVAVMN
+353 QFNEIKPTVIAVMN
-367 ESFSDLS
+367 ESFTDLS

-379 QAAGYTGPAFY
+379 KAAGYFGPNYY

-420 GATTAFVGL
+420 GATTAFVGV
-429 GKIPYQLYQMN
+429 GKIPYQLYQMSD
-440 GVNSLAKDLKELGYT
+440 VDSLAKDLKELGYV

-474 QLGFGDFLSI
+474 QLGFGEFLSI
-484 GDFEGAPCYHAG
+484 DDFGDAPYYHNG
-496 VCDYATYDKILDL
+496 VCDYVTYDKILEL
-509 LRTDEAPQFIFDVTM
+509 LRTDERPQFIFDVTM
-524 QNHGGYDYGTVPAEE
+524 QNHGGYEIGSVPAEE

-544 VEGASEG
+544 VEGASENTN
-551 ANSALNTYLTCIT
+551 AMLNTYLTCINASDRDLEYFINELRNIGRPVVLVFFGD
-564 HPTGTSSTLSTS
+564 HQPSIATSLNDELYPQEDTASHAFRVHQSTYFVWANYEIAGNNELNVYDTVGANEIA
-576 SAISADRLSLSFLAT
+576 AIALNKIGAPLTDYQKALLAT
-591 ISRAPQ
+591 RSDVPSINVAGY
-597 RLSTTSCTLRK
+597 LGADGLRYD
-608 IRQATL
+608 L
-614 SVSISRHIL
+614 ESED
-623 SGLTMKSPAIP
+623 SPY
-634 SSTSTTPS
+634 TSTIDK
-642 GQTRLQPLPLIRS
+642 LQRVQYLEF
-655 APRSPTIKRLCLQQG
+655 
-670 QMCPPSM
+670 
-677 SPATLVPT
+677 ATKV
-685 GCATTWNLKTAHTPR
+685 
-700 RSTSCSACNTSS
+700 
-712 SPAKFSKPAHSLGP
+712 
-726 IVLQARSAQ
+726 Q
-735 MHRK
+735 